1 MVGSSGWYRVVGFF
15 ESSHVKNTL
24 AILFGGGLFIWP
36 ALWNGYPLLYS
47 DTYVFITQPTPGF
60 FNWDKPFIYG
70 PWMLPFHAWQTL
82 WGVVLVQGI
91 LVSHLLWLTQQAT
104 GVARPGRHLLVCL
117 ALSLLTGVS
126 WFVSLLMPDIFSG
139 MVVLS
144 IFILGFSKKL
154 SRPMTIWVSV
164 LGALAIAVHLSH
176 LVIAAACLLLVLLLQ
191 WRRLQ
196 YAVIPLA
203 LALAALVGTTMY
215 AFDKVAVSPFGSV
228 FMLARMSADG
238 NVRHILQ
245 EHCPE
250 KKWYLCAWTD
260 RLAKDSDSFMWDAK
274 GPVWSHPGGPIGLAP
289 EASEIVAL
297 TVRSRPVQVLQSAF
311 QNTMTQL
318 MMVKLGDTLSTDWL
332 DLTVAKGIEKFFPP
346 EELERYKNGKQV
358 QGTMVERASLIS
370 TVGAVAVLIGFL
382 LSTYLLVCAWRA
394 RDLTAFGLIAMIWIG
409 VLANAFAS
417 GALSKPHYRYQT
429 RIAWLLVLPPVIL
442 LTRNRGRDARVAYSP
457 EHRQNFTQA

>member
-1 MVGSSGWYRVVGFF
+1 VGFF

-24 AILFGGGLFIWP
+24 AVLFGGGLFIWP

-104 GVARPGRHLLVCL
+104 GVARPGRHMLVCL

-126 WFVSLLMPDIFSG
+126 WFVSLLMPDVFSG

-154 SRPMTIWVSV
+154 SKPMTIWVSV

-176 LVIAAACLLLVLLLQ
+176 LVIAAACLVLVLLLQ
-191 WRRLQ
+191 YRRLL
-196 YAVIPLA
+196 YALIPLL

-215 AFDKVAVSPFGSV
+215 AFNKVAVSPFGSV

-238 NVRHILQ
+238 NVKHILQ
-245 EHCPE
+245 EHCPQ
-250 KKWYLCAWTD
+250 KNWYLCAWTD
-260 RLAKDSDSFMWDAK
+260 RLAQDSDSFMWDAN

-297 TVRSRPVQVLQSAF
+297 TIRSRPLPVLQSAI

-318 MMVKLGDTLSTDWL
+318 MMIKLGDTLSTDWL

-346 EELERYKNGKQV
+346 AELERYKNAKQV
-358 QGTMVERASLIS
+358 QGTMVERASVIS
-370 TVGAVAVLIGFL
+370 VVGTTAVLIGFL
-382 LSTYLLVCAWRA
+382 LSAYLLIRAWRA
-394 RDLTAFGLIAMIWIG
+394 RDVALIGLISMIWIG

-417 GALSKPHYRYQT
+417 GALSKPHFRYQT
-429 RIAWLLVLPPVIL
+429 RIAWLLVLPPVML
-442 LTRNRGRDARVAYSP
+442 LARGRGRDARVLS
-457 EHRQNFTQA
+457 